1 MLPFGPV
8 ARTRAAWSG
17 GAIALF
23 VVIALIITTVIMSRK
38 KQQWYHNSRQFP
50 GELWAAYEEGG
61 QQHTTTEKDQQ
72 VKSVEQAKRMCSE
85 DPTCIAFQFTTEPE
99 TAWTKFIRGP
109 NYKPLSLSDARKLP
123 FSEQSDTNLWLKL
136 S

>member
-1 MLPFGPV
+1 MVLLV
-8 ARTRAAWSG
+8 LA
-17 GAIALF
+17 
-23 VVIALIITTVIMSRK
+23 ALIATAVLVSRK
-38 KQQWYHNSRQFP
+38 QQPWYHNSRQFP

-61 QQHTTTEKDQQ
+61 QEHTTTEQDEQ
-72 VKSVEQAKRMCSE
+72 VKSVEQAKRMCLA
-85 DPTCIAFQFTTEPE
+85 DPTCVAFQFHTDPE

-123 FSEQSDTNLWLKL
+123 YSKQSDTNLWLKL